1 MKVKYDKEAD
11 VMCFLFSNDAIKE
24 SDEDKPG
31 IILDYGDNGEI
42 IGIEILNASKR
53 FDSPAKLEYE
63 VA

>member
-1 MKVKYDKEAD
+1 MKVKYNKEAD
-11 VMCFLFSNDAIKE
+11 VLYFELSQQAVRE

-31 IILDYGDNGEI
+31 IIMDYDEEGNI
-42 IGIEILNASKR
+42 VGIEILNASKR